1 MSSSRC
7 KRYRVC
13 LDIGR
18 DGVEMEIIV
27 SAWEEEYIRT
37 SIEYLFGDK
46 VYMFNYEEIGY
57 EDNE

>member
-7 KRYRVC
+7 KRYRVY

-18 DGVEMEIIV
+18 DDVEMEIIV

>member
-7 KRYRVC
+7 KRYRVY

-18 DGVEMEIIV
+18 DDVEMEIIV

-37 SIEYLFGDK
+37 FIEYLFGDK